1 MRKLTAT
8 VALLLAAA
16 LGACTHRAP
25 NTGFSA
31 GNVISRAD
39 IERVRAKTVL
49 DAVQRIRPDALTR
62 RAAKSVL
69 LDGQSY
75 PVVFLNAQYYG
86 RIDELRNMSADDV
99 EEIRIFGNADA
110 VTKFGAQY
118 GGGVIQLISR
128 SGS

>member
-1 MRKLTAT
+1 MRKIAT
-8 VALLLAAA
+8 TIALLLGVA

-25 NTGFSA
+25 STGFTA

-39 IERVRAKTVL
+39 IERVRAKTAL
-49 DAVQRIRPDALTR
+49 DAVQRVRPDALTKR
-62 RAAKSVL
+62 GTKSIM
-69 LDGQSY
+69 LDAQSY
-75 PVVFLNAQYYG
+75 PVVFLNTQYYG
-86 RIDELRNMSADDV
+86 KIDELRNMSADDI

-128 SGS
+128 TGS